1 MLLNSVFLDGSMAK
15 ASNRRA
21 ISESHQNQN
30 VVLFVN
36 VFVEIRFVV
45 LIKFEYQTGFKI
57 LLSYALSHLFQ

>member
-36 VFVEIRFVV
+36 VFVEVRFVV
-45 LIKFEYQTGFKI
+45 LI
-57 LLSYALSHLFQ
+57 